1 MRGEG
6 PGMARWRWSAL
17 GIGGA
22 LVGGLPVIAAAPR
35 LSVRALAPV
44 DEVARGFEAPVG
56 LAAGETSL
64 LYVADRDAGTV
75 TRLTPG
81 GHQRVLLH
89 RLDAPMGLAVEPGGA
104 LLVAE
109 AGAGRV
115 LRWEAAG
122 GVHVLAGQLG
132 RPRWLASDAAT
143 GTLLVAPTSGH
154 RHDHGDGHRDR
165 ILARLGD
172 GTLAE
177 WVGGLPPVRGL
188 VARGGALQALVQ
200 DRGAGGRLV
209 RWPIGADGR
218 PGLPATRDVPGL
230 DRPRGLAVDALGAVF
245 VSGLDPRGGHHGREA
260 GLVLKG
266 LPDGGWIVFATGLSL
281 PRALAFDPAG
291 HLYVTDEDDPGRLFR
306 FRAPAAPVVAWP
318 AVTALSPAVLSG
330 Q

>member
-81 GHQRVLLH
+81 GHSRVLLH
-89 RLDAPMGLAVEPGGA
+89 RLDAPMGLALEPGGA

-115 LRWEAAG
+115 LRWEATSG
-122 GVHVLAGQLG
+122 LRVLTAQLG
-132 RPRWLASDAAT
+132 RPRWLASQAAT
-143 GTLLVAPTSGH
+143 GMIFVATTSRH
-154 RHDHGDGHRDR
+154 RHDHGGGHRDR

-177 WVGGLPPVRGL
+177 WAAGLPPIRGL
-188 VARGGALQALVQ
+188 AAHGSALQALVQ
-200 DRGAGGRLV
+200 DQGAGGRLV

-218 PGLPATRDVPGL
+218 PGTPAARDVPGL
-230 DRPRGLAVDALGAVF
+230 DRPRGLAVDPLGAVF
-245 VSGLDPRGGHHGREA
+245 VSGLDPGARH
-260 GLVLKG
+260 
-266 LPDGGWIVFATGLSL
+266 PD
-281 PRALAFDPAG
+281 P
-291 HLYVTDEDDPGRLFR
+291 
-306 FRAPAAPVVAWP
+306 
-318 AVTALSPAVLSG
+318 
-330 Q
+330 